1 MWPDGK
7 IIYSIIDQLQR
18 RKFTQCHHINIGQKF
33 AQNFAK
39 YSKYA
44 EETAKDW
51 YNFAKNGEISSN
63 LITLFGQM
71 KFTFAKSLF
80 GAAYK
85 LWEEKET

>member
-7 IIYSIIDQLQR
+7 IIYSIIGHLQR

-51 YNFAKNGEISSN
+51 YNFAKNGENSSN
-63 LITLFGQM
+63 LVTLFG
-71 KFTFAKSLF
+71 ANEIPF
-80 GAAYK
+80 GK
-85 LWEEKET
+85 KPFRSRI